1 MDQIIFHAYP
11 QSPVSEKVRVG
22 FGIKNLTWSSVEV
35 PRIPP
40 KPLLMP
46 LTGGYRRAPVMQIG
60 ADVYCD
66 SQGILRELERRFPEP
81 TFYPGGSDGMVWGV
95 SRWTDG
101 TLFDETV
108 KLVLGAAADELPE
121 AFAKDRGRLYLGPN
135 ADLKAVQA
143 DLAHVISQIR
153 PQIGWMDQ
161 RLSGGRKFM
170 LGDHPGLPDAVA
182 YYLIWFIRGRWAKGP
197 EFLSQFPS
205 VEAWEQR
212 VSALGHG
219 TQSDMTGEEALEI
232 AAAAETSTPEEI
244 DPLDPLGLKAG
255 DRVSVVP
262 DVDGGETGVEGPV
275 HLLDRER
282 IAILHEDPEVGRIC
296 IHFPR
301 VGYRVTAI

>member
-22 FGIKNLTWSSVEV
+22 FGIKNLVWRSVEV

-40 KPLLMP
+40 KPFLMP

-66 SQGILRELERRFPEP
+66 SQCILRELERRFPEP
-81 TFYPGGSDGMVWGV
+81 TFYPGGADGMAWGV

-101 TLFDETV
+101 VLFDTTV

-135 ADLKAVQA
+135 ADLQAVKA
-143 DLAHVISQIR
+143 DLAHVISQVR
-153 PQIGWMDQ
+153 AQIGWMDQ

-182 YYLIWFIRGRWAKGP
+182 YYHIWFIRGRWAKGP
-197 EFLSQFPS
+197 EFLSQFPAL
-205 VEAWEQR
+205 EAWEKR
-212 VSALGHG
+212 VAALGHG
-219 TQSDMTGEEALEI
+219 SPSDMTGEEALAI
-232 AAAAETSTPEEI
+232 AKAAETISPAGV
-244 DPLDPLGLKAG
+244 DPLDPLELQVG
-255 DRVSVVP
+255 DRVSIVA

-275 HLLDRER
+275 RLVERDR
-282 IAILHEDPEVGRIC
+282 IAIEHEAPEVGKIA

-301 VGYRVTAI
+301 VGYRVTRV

>member
-1 MDQIIFHAYP
+1 MEQIIFHAYP

-22 FGIKNLTWSSVEV
+22 FGIKKLSWSAVEV

-46 LTGGYRRAPVMQIG
+46 LTGGYRRAPVVQIG

-66 SQGILRELERRFPEP
+66 SQCILRELERRFPDP
-81 TFYPGGSDGMVWGV
+81 SFYPGGADGMVWGV

-101 TLFDETV
+101 PLFDETV
-108 KLVLGAAADELPE
+108 KLVLGSAVDELPE

-135 ADLKAVQA
+135 ADLKSVQA

-161 RLSGGRKFM
+161 RLAGGRKFM
-170 LGDHPGLPDAVA
+170 LGEHPGLPDAVA
-182 YYLIWFIRGRWAKGP
+182 YYIIWFIRGRWAKGT
-197 EFLSQFPS
+197 EFLSQFPA

-212 VSALGHG
+212 VAGLGHG
-219 TQSDMTGEEALEI
+219 SQNELSGEEALEI
-232 AAAAETSTPEEI
+232 AKAATSVTPESA
-244 DPLDPLGLKAG
+244 DSLDPLGLKVG
-255 DRVSVVP
+255 DRVAVVA
-262 DVDGGETGVEGPV
+262 DLDGGETPVEGP
-275 HLLDRER
+275 LRFLDRETV
-282 IAILHEDPEVGRIC
+282 AILHENDAVGEVC

-301 VGYRVTAI
+301 VGYRVTAL

>member
-22 FGIKNLTWSSVEV
+22 FGIKKLSWRAVEV

-60 ADVYCD
+60 ADIYCD
-66 SQGILRELERRFPEP
+66 SQCILRELEHRFPEP
-81 TFYPGGSDGMVWGV
+81 TFYPGGADGMVWGV

-108 KLVLGAAADELPE
+108 KLVLGSAADQLPE
-121 AFAKDRGRLYLGPN
+121 AFAKDRGRLYLGPD
-135 ADLKAVQA
+135 ADLKSVQA
-143 DLAHVISQIR
+143 DLPHVISQIR

-161 RLSGGRKFM
+161 RLAGGRNFM
-170 LGDHPGLPDAVA
+170 LGENPGLPDAVA

-197 EFLSQFPS
+197 EFLSQFPA

-212 VSALGHG
+212 VAALGHG

-232 AAAAETSTPEEI
+232 AKAAQTATAEQV

-255 DRVSVVP
+255 DRVSVVA

-275 HLLDRER
+275 RFLDRES
-282 IAILHEDPEVGRIC
+282 IAILQENEAAGEIC

-301 VGYRVTAI
+301 VGYRVTPL